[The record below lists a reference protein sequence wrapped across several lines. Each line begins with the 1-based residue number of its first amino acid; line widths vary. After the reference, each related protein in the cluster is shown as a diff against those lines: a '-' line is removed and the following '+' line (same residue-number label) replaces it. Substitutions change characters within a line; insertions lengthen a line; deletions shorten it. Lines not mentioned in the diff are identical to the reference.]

1 MVISGVAHVAKELS
15 EDAAAPPTD
24 KTLQRGVC
32 VGARD
37 AEEFEA
43 GLGLGD
49 DILAGGGVQP
59 VAGDGEVEVADLRVG
74 SNQGIAVPPVQ
85 HGQDLAEEDVG
96 KGGGRH
102 RMNVVRLKVG

>member
-59 VAGDGEVEVADLRVG
+59 VAGDREVEVADLRVG
-74 SNQGIAVPPVQ
+74 SNQGIAVPPVC
-85 HGQDLAEEDVG
+85 
-96 KGGGRH
+96 K
-102 RMNVVRLKVG
+102 VRLS